1 MELTKEE
8 TYLIKL
14 CRDFLNE
21 DDRGCLITF
30 IEDIAAGGEGAL
42 FEWIATH
49 LQLEQEM
56 NKSRSRLKKEKT
68 SKS

>member
-14 CRDFLNE
+14 CRDFLNK
-21 DDRGCLITF
+21 DDMGILLTF

-49 LQLEQEM
+49 LQLEREM
-56 NKSRSRLKKEKT
+56 NKSRSRLKKK
-68 SKS
+68 KS

>member
-14 CRDFLNE
+14 CRDFLNK

-56 NKSRSRLKKEKT
+56 NKSRSRQKKK
-68 SKS
+68 KS